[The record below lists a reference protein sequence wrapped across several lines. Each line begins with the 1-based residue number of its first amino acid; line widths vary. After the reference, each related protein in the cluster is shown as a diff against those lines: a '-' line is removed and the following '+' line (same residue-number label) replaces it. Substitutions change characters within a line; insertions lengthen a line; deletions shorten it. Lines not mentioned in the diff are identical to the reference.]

1 MSFPKH
7 GNRRS
12 LRLLVY
18 IEFHRNEFTKASNFK
33 KMFFVPLR
41 KSSALTNLDI
51 AGLFESQKVIFFF
64 LLSKIDNPS
73 KAVFVIKTNPRD
85 SKIHNRKQRDFK
97 SRHQMRK
104 TPTTP
109 VVARRTVS
117 YWTTSMTRNM
127 ERAFGEFKSKM

>member
-51 AGLFESQKVIFFF
+51 SGLFESQKVIFFF
-64 LLSKIDNPS
+64 AFQNRQSIKSSFRDKDKPSRFKDSQSQTTRFQVAPPNEEDSDDSSGSKEDRELLDNEYDT
-73 KAVFVIKTNPRD
+73 KYG
-85 SKIHNRKQRDFK
+85 K
-97 SRHQMRK
+97 SFR
-104 TPTTP
+104 
-109 VVARRTVS
+109 
-117 YWTTSMTRNM
+117 
-127 ERAFGEFKSKM
+127 